1 MNFNQGKFNFVSQTC
16 MPFLLSYILNIAAQ
30 YSTLSTV
37 NGDLTT
43 LSLVMPLSDKYPKG
57 GSVNLYLPRQY

>member
-1 MNFNQGKFNFVSQTC
+1 MNFTQGKFNFVNQT
-16 MPFLLSYILNIAAQ
+16 SAQ